1 MHRFSSFHH
10 DIYNYDD
17 DLLNRSCSHPNFF
30 HISGDVYLPSAYSP
44 FFESSFCL
52 CLSQHSQTNVP
63 PFPHFHHRTP
73 LWFLSQFNLNFI
85 FSKIKDD
92 FVTRTLNESKSA
104 GRFVSNNEVVYSN
117 NRQYIYLMVQV
128 FIVYLYI
135 ITVLVIFEWRQIR
148 SSNQML

>member
-1 MHRFSSFHH
+1 M
-10 DIYNYDD
+10 
-17 DLLNRSCSHPNFF
+17 
-30 HISGDVYLPSAYSP
+30 
-44 FFESSFCL
+44 
-52 CLSQHSQTNVP
+52 
-63 PFPHFHHRTP
+63 
-73 LWFLSQFNLNFI
+73 
-85 FSKIKDD
+85 
-92 FVTRTLNESKSA
+92 TRTLNESKSA